1 VTVQPAIDD
10 SYFEMDDAYRWF
22 AKRYTKVDPADLMS
36 LSALDPPPG
45 YADLQEERLRKHSK
59 NLISRYADTVEWHHF
74 RIYRDSGPPTLAVVL
89 GMRSRTLIAQGE
101 QASPFESMWV
111 LPLPVTWRVWLYEHR
126 QGRGWVCLDPRDE
139 SHEVVRRLRAQMVL
153 EALR

>member
-10 SYFEMDDAYRWF
+10 PYFEMEGAYRWF

-45 YADLQEERLRKHSK
+45 YADLQEERFRKPGKETTRQS
-59 NLISRYADTVEWHHF
+59 AEWHHF
-74 RIYRDSGPPTLAVVL
+74 RVYRENASPTLVVVL
-89 GMRSRTLIAQGE
+89 GMRAHPMQIVGTA
-101 QASPFESMWV
+101 WN
-111 LPLPVTWRVWLYEHR
+111 LPGHTKWRVWLYEHR

-139 SHEVVRRLRAQMVL
+139 SHEVVRKLRAQMVL
-153 EALR
+153 EALK